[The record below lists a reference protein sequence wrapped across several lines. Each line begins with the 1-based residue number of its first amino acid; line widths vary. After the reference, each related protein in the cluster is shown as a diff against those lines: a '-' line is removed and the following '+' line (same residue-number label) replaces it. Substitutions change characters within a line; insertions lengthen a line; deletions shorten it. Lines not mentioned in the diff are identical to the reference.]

1 MIMSKIND
9 TSNGALEEQ
18 TAESEHDPRAIFM
31 QLSQECRISIRR
43 RGQLPPRDS
52 TAEAQWPSP
61 CAPAR

>member
-1 MIMSKIND
+1 MSKTNN

-18 TAESEHDPRAIFM
+18 TLESGHDPLAIFT
-31 QLSQECRISIRR
+31 QLSQECRVSVRR
-43 RGQLPPRDS
+43 RGQRPPRDS